1 MVCRYFLSVVAYL
14 LYLLVPFTE
23 QKVFIL
29 MKYNLAVFSF
39 MDYISEL
46 FIKTQCQ
53 SKAKQIIFH
62 YVLHILSFKFYCFP
76 LKFKYIFYFE
86 LIFMKSMQCITTV
99 IFWIWVCEYS
109 VALAPFMKKTI
120 LSQLD
125 FL

>member
-62 YVLHILSFKFYCFP
+62 DVLHILSFKFYCFP

-86 LIFMKSMQCITTV
+86 LIFMKSMQCIATV
-99 IFWIWVCEYS
+99 IF
-109 VALAPFMKKTI
+109 
-120 LSQLD
+120 
-125 FL
+125 